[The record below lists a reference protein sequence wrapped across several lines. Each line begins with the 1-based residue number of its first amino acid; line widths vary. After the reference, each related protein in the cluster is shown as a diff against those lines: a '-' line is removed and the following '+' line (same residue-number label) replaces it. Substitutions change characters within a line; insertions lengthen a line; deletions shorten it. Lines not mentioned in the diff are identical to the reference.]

1 MVSADALRKRPAG
14 AGGKE
19 KRAPAK
25 EDGDE
30 DKYDRKPPVTSSA
43 DPDRKPDV
51 FDTHIGPFIESYV
64 LWCQRKGIIGWVL
77 GISGVMSFT
86 LVMLFVGGGLGWYV
100 GQGLVL
106 GMDKVGLLE
115 KLREGLNQLDG
126 KRG

>member
-1 MVSADALRKRPAG
+1 
-14 AGGKE
+14 
-19 KRAPAK
+19 
-25 EDGDE
+25 
-30 DKYDRKPPVTSSA
+30 
-43 DPDRKPDV
+43 
-51 FDTHIGPFIESYV
+51 
-64 LWCQRKGIIGWVL
+64 
-77 GISGVMSFT
+77 VMSFT